1 MTTKRKN
8 LKNILHV
15 PACNNPIFEYYK
27 KIESGEILVS
37 QKVKRIYK
45 HIVDCLK
52 RGDRFI
58 YNNNRAERATDF
70 IEKFC
75 KHSKGKW
82 GGQPIVLE
90 LWQKAYICALFG
102 VVYKKT
108 GQRRFKESLLVIGR
122 KNGKSILA
130 SAIGLYMLTADGE
143 QGAECYAVATKRDQA
158 KIVWEE
164 AEKMANKS
172 PALSQITNI
181 VTNNIKFKTTDST
194 FKPLCSDDNTLDG
207 LNPHFASLDEIHAW
221 KNGYKLYD
229 VIKDGTSAREEPI
242 ILAITTAGTIREDL
256 YDGKYNDAETL
267 LKSLEDGSEDFFDE
281 NFFPV
286 IYELDER
293 SEWTDETKW
302 IKANPNLNVSKSV
315 AYLKRAVNNA
325 KLDPLK
331 VTNLLT
337 KEFNIRETSQQA
349 WLTYEAILNKE
360 RFNIQDFAP
369 QYYFGGADLSRT
381 TDLTSAN
388 ILFGV
393 PDSPKLY
400 CKHMYF
406 IPENLLDLRVRE
418 DKIPYDK
425 WYSQG
430 LIRLCKGDLIDP
442 SDITAWFVE
451 LMNEFNLYPFK
462 IGYDRYSATYWVKE
476 MTDIFG
482 AVMYPVAQ
490 GKQTLSNP
498 MRMLGVE
505 LTAKNVIYDDNPI
518 TKWCLSNMA
527 VDVDKNDNIQPC
539 KTSNPR
545 MRIDGGASLLDSYVA
560 YKDFESEYKA
570 LIKNE

>member
-1 MTTKRKN
+1 MKTQSKKLKKR
-8 LKNILHV
+8 LPVLD
-15 PACNNPIFEYYK
+15 NPIFEYYK
-27 KIESGEILVS
+27 KIDNGDIIVS
-37 QKVKRIYK
+37 HKVSKIYK
-45 HIVDCLK
+45 HIVECLK
-52 RGDRFI
+52 RGDRFV
-58 YNNNRAERATDF
+58 YNKDRASRAINF

-82 GGQPIVLE
+82 GGKPILLE
-90 LWQKAYICALFG
+90 LWQKAFICALFG

-108 GQRRFKESLLVIGR
+108 GQRRFKEALLIIGR

-130 SAIGLYMLTADGE
+130 SAIGLYMLIADGE

-172 PALSQITNI
+172 PLLKKITHI
-181 VTNNIKFKTTDST
+181 VTNNIKFQTNDSV
-194 FKPLCSDDNTLDG
+194 FQPLCSDDKTLDG

-221 KNGYKLYD
+221 KNGYRLYD

-242 ILAITTAGTIREDL
+242 ILSISTAGTVREDL

-267 LKSLEDGSEDFFDE
+267 LKSLEDTSVDFFDE

-293 SEWTDETKW
+293 SEWTDETAW
-302 IKANPNLNVSKSV
+302 AKANPNLNVSKSL

-325 KLDPLK
+325 KIDPLK
-331 VTNLLT
+331 ITNLLT
-337 KEFNIRETSQQA
+337 KEFNIRETSQKA

-360 RFNIQDFAP
+360 RFNLEEIKP
-369 QYYFGGADLSRT
+369 QYYFGGVDLSRT

-400 CKHMYF
+400 CKHMYW
-406 IPENLLDLRVRE
+406 IPEDLLDLRVRE

-425 WYSQG
+425 WYSMG
-430 LIRLCKGDLIDP
+430 LIRLCRGNLIDP

-451 LMNEFNLYPFK
+451 LMNDFNLYPFK

-476 MTDIFG
+476 MQDAFGDI
-482 AVMYPVAQ
+482 MYPVAQ

-505 LTAKNVIYDDNPI
+505 LTAKNIIYNDNPI
-518 TKWCLSNMA
+518 TKWCLSNIA

-570 LIKNE
+570 MIKNE